1 MIAVGVLTTSIVLQL
16 VAAGLALSLIR
27 VTGWRVAWLSVS
39 AALILMS
46 LRRGITLYRAVAGEA
61 ALSPDL
67 AAEFVALAISVLM
80 VTGIALFAPLL
91 TRAKQVERE
100 LRRSEQRLR
109 AVIEHAPCN
118 ITLMDAEGRHLLAG
132 PQSKALW
139 GVDRHDIIGQTTHQ
153 LLPKELADSLI
164 AQDRAVLETGRV
176 IEQEDDI
183 VLDDGVHT
191 ILTIKFPIPDAE
203 ADRPGIGAVSLD
215 ITGRKRIEAE
225 VRRLNEELASR
236 IEARTSEL
244 HATREALVRNQS
256 LAVLGELTGSVAY
269 DLRNP
274 LGAIATSIDVIQNK
288 CQAAKVDVD
297 HALVRV
303 QRNIRRC
310 DGLIRELLD
319 FTRVKGLHPEPTELD
334 SWLWEVL
341 EEQPVPT
348 WITVNRELR
357 AGGATV
363 AFDREQ
369 IRRAVTNV
377 LENACQA
384 MAIDE
389 DTSGGTS
396 RRQLTVATRRSQGR
410 IEIEVAD
417 TGPGIPEQVLS
428 KVLEPLFSTKS
439 LGTGLGLPIVQ
450 RIMERHSGGL
460 EIASAAQRGT
470 QVRLWLPLAQATEQG
485 APA

>member
-1 MIAVGVLTTSIVLQL
+1 
-16 VAAGLALSLIR
+16 
-27 VTGWRVAWLSVS
+27 
-39 AALILMS
+39 
-46 LRRGITLYRAVAGEA
+46 
-61 ALSPDL
+61 
-67 AAEFVALAISVLM
+67 
-80 VTGIALFAPLL
+80 
-91 TRAKQVERE
+91 
-100 LRRSEQRLR
+100 
-109 AVIEHAPCN
+109 
-118 ITLMDAEGRHLLAG
+118 MDAEGRHLLVG
-132 PQSKALW
+132 PRSKALW
-139 GVDRHDIIGQTTHQ
+139 GVDRDNIIDRTTHQ

-164 AQDRAVLETGRV
+164 AQDRAVLETGRLV
-176 IEQEDDI
+176 EQEDDV

-203 ADRPGIGAVSLD
+203 ADRPGIGAVSLG

-256 LAVLGELTGSVAY
+256 LAALGELTGSVAH

-274 LGAIATSIDVIQNK
+274 LCAIASSVDVIQNK

-297 HALVRV
+297 RALVRV
-303 QRNIRRC
+303 QRNIKRC

-334 SWLWEVL
+334 PWLSEVL

-389 DTSGGTS
+389 DTNGSTS
-396 RRQLTVATRRSQGR
+396 PRQLTVATRRSQGR

-417 TGPGIPEQVLS
+417 TGPGIPEQALS

-470 QVRLWLPLAQATEQG
+470 QVRLWLPLAQATERG